1 MKIGSFHGSI
11 NDALK
16 YHKNMPFS
24 TKDQN
29 NSGKSR
35 NCATEYKGAW
45 WYESCH
51 TVHLNGIN
59 FGFAKTG
66 NYSAMR
72 WQGFGSGGES
82 MKSVKMAI
90 RPQ

>member
-1 MKIGSFHGSI
+1 
-11 NDALK
+11 
-16 YHKNMPFS
+16 MPFS

-29 NSGKSR
+29 NTGR
-35 NCATEYKGAW
+35 DCASEYQGAW
-45 WYESCH
+45 WYHSCH
-51 TVHLNGIN
+51 TSHLNGIN

-66 NYSAMR
+66 NYSAIR
-72 WQGFGSGGES
+72 WMGFGGGGES